1 VAAKNLDCAKRMTVW
16 CILAVMLV
24 AVFAI
29 GGYALYVSAGQGPTI
44 QHGLEGTD
52 GLITSRTRYLGGTG
66 W

>member
-1 VAAKNLDCAKRMTVW
+1 MTVW

-44 QHGLEGTD
+44 QHDLEGTD